1 MQAAQGPGRQKYMET
16 LRVLLLEPDALDA
29 GRMLQCLSDA
39 GITIDA
45 HHVETEAD
53 FSRALQDAAWDLILA
68 DYAPPGLD
76 GLSILKL
83 ARERCPDVP
92 FIFVSGVAGEERA
105 IESLKN
111 GATDYVLKDRLER
124 LPLSVHRARREAEE
138 RLERTRAE
146 DALRFLARASAVLTS
161 SLDCEE
167 TLSRLAHL
175 AVPHLADG
183 CIVDLL
189 EPDGTLRL
197 VAIAHSDAQ
206 QEDALRALRAN
217 HPFDPDANFG
227 AALVLRTGQPEVVPH
242 FTPSM
247 LAELG
252 SGQAHRAAIGGISV
266 RSYMAI
272 PLVSQ
277 DQVLGVLSLVATR
290 SERAY
295 DEVELNVAQDLA
307 SRAAVAVDNARLYI
321 EMQKAVSA
329 RDEFLATISHELR
342 TPLNAI
348 LGWTQML
355 RTGGLDEETATQ
367 ALEIVERNTRA
378 QSKLIADLL
387 EVSRAITGKLRL
399 QLGPVEMSMVIEAA
413 LNAVRPA
420 AEVKAIQLSYS
431 HEGSGLVAGD
441 PHRLQ
446 QVLWNLLSNAIKF
459 TPRDGS
465 VQIRMERVATSLQ
478 ITVSDTG
485 QGIDP
490 AFLPFLF
497 ERFRQAD
504 SSSTRVHGGMGLG
517 LAIVRHLIELHGG
530 TVHAHSEGEDRGTT
544 FTVELPLM
552 AIRLEESP
560 SQAEAR
566 RFAESLLPQA
576 PAEIDL
582 RGVHVVVVDDQ
593 VGARKLVAA
602 VFEASG
608 ARVSAFA
615 SSLPALEFLES
626 ADNGA
631 DVLVSDIGMPGED
644 GCAFIQRLREQ
655 ETASRKSP
663 LPALALSAFAHPKDV
678 ERALCAGFQKY
689 MVKPAEPTELVKQVA
704 ALANR

>member
-1 MQAAQGPGRQKYMET
+1 
-16 LRVLLLEPDALDA
+16 
-29 GRMLQCLSDA
+29 
-39 GITIDA
+39 
-45 HHVETEAD
+45 
-53 FSRALQDAAWDLILA
+53 
-68 DYAPPGLD
+68 
-76 GLSILKL
+76 
-83 ARERCPDVP
+83 
-92 FIFVSGVAGEERA
+92 
-105 IESLKN
+105 
-111 GATDYVLKDRLER
+111 
-124 LPLSVHRARREAEE
+124 
-138 RLERTRAE
+138 
-146 DALRFLARASAVLTS
+146 
-161 SLDCEE
+161 
-167 TLSRLAHL
+167 
-175 AVPHLADG
+175 
-183 CIVDLL
+183 
-189 EPDGTLRL
+189 
-197 VAIAHSDAQ
+197 
-206 QEDALRALRAN
+206 
-217 HPFDPDANFG
+217 
-227 AALVLRTGQPEVVPH
+227 
-242 FTPSM
+242 
-247 LAELG
+247 
-252 SGQAHRAAIGGISV
+252 
-266 RSYMAI
+266 
-272 PLVSQ
+272 
-277 DQVLGVLSLVATR
+277 
-290 SERAY
+290 
-295 DEVELNVAQDLA
+295 
-307 SRAAVAVDNARLYI
+307 
-321 EMQKAVSA
+321 MQKAVSA

-355 RTGGLDEETATQ
+355 RTGALDEETATQ

-413 LNAVRPA
+413 LDAVRPA
-420 AEVKAIQLSYS
+420 AEVKAIHLSYS
-431 HEGSGLVAGD
+431 HEGSGLIAGD

-465 VQIRMERVATSLQ
+465 VQIRMERVDTSLR

-490 AFLPFLF
+490 DFLPFLF

-504 SSSTRVHGGMGLG
+504 SSSTRAHGGMGLG

-530 TVHAHSEGEDRGTT
+530 TVRARSEGEDRGTT

-552 AIRLEESP
+552 AVRLEESA

-576 PAEIDL
+576 PKEVDL

-593 VGARKLVAA
+593 IGARRLVAA

-615 SSLPALEFLES
+615 SPLPALEFLER
-626 ADNGA
+626 ADNKV

-644 GCAFIQRLREQ
+644 GCAFIQRLRER
-655 ETASRKSP
+655 EIASRKSP

-678 ERALCAGFQKY
+678 ERALRAGFQEY
-689 MVKPAEPTELVKQVA
+689 MVKPAEPGELVKQVA